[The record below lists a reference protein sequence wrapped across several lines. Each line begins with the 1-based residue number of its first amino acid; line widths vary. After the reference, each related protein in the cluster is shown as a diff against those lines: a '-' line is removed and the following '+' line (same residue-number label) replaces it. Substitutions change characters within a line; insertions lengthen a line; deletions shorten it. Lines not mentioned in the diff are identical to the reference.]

1 MGRKPLLAVP
11 NRLIVA
17 NLSANIAGVAVVF
30 LLVGRF
36 DVSIPTAVIEAR
48 RWADPLFLLFA
59 FIVPIF
65 IAVRYERPLRRYLK
79 EKTAGAVPS
88 DDLAET
94 ARRRTLN
101 EPFLLIA
108 AGFSM
113 WLISALFHPIL
124 FWSCGAPR
132 DLLAYPFT
140 LSLFTGLITTTIA
153 FFMLEHVL
161 QKRVVPFLFPEGGLS
176 RIPGVIRVRIR
187 TRLVALLFV
196 SNFIPFISMI
206 HTTHALPG
214 NTADPSRIVSILQSS
229 VISNAFLFIGVGFW
243 ATMLVSN
250 TLRHPLEEMI
260 RVLQEVRRGRFDRT
274 VRVTSNDEIGYAG
287 DVINQMTR
295 GLRERDLIKETF
307 GRYVSP
313 EVRDE
318 ILAGNIP
325 LDGEVKEVTV
335 LFADLRNLTPMVES
349 TPPAEVV
356 RIINRYFG
364 VMNKVIEAH
373 QGLVLQFI
381 GDKIEAVFG
390 APVFRPNHP
399 DLAFQA
405 ALQMCAGLEDLNR
418 KLGQEGYRPL
428 AHRIGIHTGPALAA
442 NIGSPERLAY
452 SLVGDTV
459 NLAARLQELNKEFGT
474 EILVSEATRNRL
486 TGDIPLQALPRT
498 RVKGKQDP
506 VEVFTPA

>member
-1 MGRKPLLAVP
+1 
-11 NRLIVA
+11 
-17 NLSANIAGVAVVF
+17 
-30 LLVGRF
+30 
-36 DVSIPTAVIEAR
+36 
-48 RWADPLFLLFA
+48 
-59 FIVPIF
+59 
-65 IAVRYERPLRRYLK
+65 
-79 EKTAGAVPS
+79 
-88 DDLAET
+88 
-94 ARRRTLN
+94 
-101 EPFLLIA
+101 
-108 AGFSM
+108 
-113 WLISALFHPIL
+113 
-124 FWSCGAPR
+124 
-132 DLLAYPFT
+132 
-140 LSLFTGLITTTIA
+140 
-153 FFMLEHVL
+153 
-161 QKRVVPFLFPEGGLS
+161 
-176 RIPGVIRVRIR
+176 
-187 TRLVALLFV
+187 
-196 SNFIPFISMI
+196 
-206 HTTHALPG
+206 
-214 NTADPSRIVSILQSS
+214 
-229 VISNAFLFIGVGFW
+229 
-243 ATMLVSN
+243 
-250 TLRHPLEEMI
+250 
-260 RVLQEVRRGRFDRT
+260 
-274 VRVTSNDEIGYAG
+274 
-287 DVINQMTR
+287 
-295 GLRERDLIKETF
+295 
-307 GRYVSP
+307 
-313 EVRDE
+313 
-318 ILAGNIP
+318 
-325 LDGEVKEVTV
+325 
-335 LFADLRNLTPMVES
+335 VES

-381 GDKIEAVFG
+381 GDEIEAVFG